1 MKTAPFRAL
10 VFVIAS
16 AMLAACAG
24 GGGTRSAVPSSAQD
38 YRQGG
43 KVRITPQSVCS
54 TGPSINPCG
63 SIGPCGIYS
72 STVYQ
77 TPYATDDRV
86 TIGVGEEVNMI
97 TEYGSFW
104 SLVGGGS
111 LSSRTGSSVV
121 FKAGSRAGTATV
133 IVHGFKP
140 DCDSQS
146 IIFTVIAP
154 TIGNWNVPQ
163 GLHTQG
169 YSDIGFYANVYATP
183 NYVNFYNINVQE
195 AQAQYSANGIYVCKN
210 GINHETGPTPMQAL
224 TNVDGIGTQFPYQ
237 DKSYSGACL
246 DQNQYGTGSMSIG
259 IPTQYRV
266 NGDTNWYTV
275 NTVTSSTNANAGNLS
290 HSKDHSSWSIT
301 VDSDTIGCPC

>member
-1 MKTAPFRAL
+1 MKTARFRAL

-24 GGGTRSAVPSSAQD
+24 GGGTRSAVPSSGQD

-72 STVYQ
+72 WTVHE

-86 TIGVGEEVNMI
+86 TIGVGEEVTM
-97 TEYGSFW
+97 TTDYGSFW

-111 LSSRTGSSVV
+111 LSSRTGSSVT

-133 IVHGFKP
+133 IAHGFKP
-140 DCDSQS
+140 ACDSQS

-154 TIGNWNVPQ
+154 TVGNYNVLRT
-163 GLHTQG
+163 LHSQG
-169 YSDIGFYANVYATP
+169 YADIGFEANIYETP
-183 NYVNFYNINVQE
+183 NYVNFYNTWVQE
-195 AQAQYSANGIYVCKN
+195 AQATYTATGPYACKN
-210 GINHETGPTPMQAL
+210 GIVHEANGPVPVQATGQ
-224 TNVDGIGTQFPYQ
+224 VDGIGSTILNT
-237 DKSYSGACL
+237 DTSYSGYCAGVN
-246 DQNQYGTGSMSIG
+246 QNQDGSMNIS
-259 IPTQYRV
+259 IPTQYMV
-266 NGDTNWYTV
+266 NGDNNWYPV
-275 NTVTSSTNANAGNLS
+275 NNIASNTTATAAGNLS
-290 HSKDHSSWSIT
+290 HSKDHVSWSTT
-301 VDSDTIGCPC
+301 VGSPTVGF